1 MSIAELRETVRFI
14 LGDHD
19 PDQPMFTDNAVDAAV
34 RSALTLRK
42 VPALSLDPARTVIT
56 PEPTA
61 DQVALVCF
69 HTAKLWLAGDPD
81 KYEYR
86 TRALAEKFGGSRNA
100 MDELE
105 QSIHELEERDD
116 VLRLGD
122 VRQLD
127 RRARRSECRAA
138 LDPDGWPAS
147 EPHASLPDT
156 DGRRM
161 TG

>member
-42 VPALSLDPARTVIT
+42 VPALSLDPARTGIT

-105 QSIHELEERDD
+105 QSIHELENGTMFSGWVMFGSWIEG
-116 VLRLGD
+116 LGG
-122 VRQLD
+122 LHA
-127 RRARRSECRAA
+127 ARHWTQMGGQPPSRT
-138 LDPDGWPAS
+138 
-147 EPHASLPDT
+147 LPYPT
-156 DGRRM
+156 L
-161 TG
+161 TGGG